1 LFNDSDIKVGLHE
14 KEMEFLNGAGSSL
27 YNLFGMNLPAIRVD
41 LPLKEGKISLGDES
55 FEILLIPG
63 HSPGSIGL
71 YWPARKALFSGDVIF
86 YQNVGRTD
94 FAGGSGSYLKQS
106 IVTLSKL
113 DIDTLFPGHM
123 NIIDGA
129 GEVKKNFQMV
139 QKHVFPHI

>member
-1 LFNDSDIKVGLHE
+1 
-14 KEMEFLNGAGSSL
+14 
-27 YNLFGMNLPAIRVD
+27 MNPPVVRVD
-41 LPLKEGKISLGDES
+41 LPLTEGKIVLGEES

-71 YWPARKALFSGDVIF
+71 YWPSRKVIFSGDVIF

-94 FAGGSGSYLKQS
+94 FAGGGGSLLKQS

-113 DIDTLFPGHM
+113 DIEALFPGHM

-129 GEVKKNFQMV
+129 SEVKKNFQMV
-139 QKHVFPHI
+139 QKHVFPYI